1 MLALKHKLNV
11 ALPQPVNLLHALNEI
26 KQQLGICVSYLFFSD
41 QQPIQS
47 VQNALTQMVS

>member
-26 KQQLGICVSYLFFSD
+26 EQQLGICVSYLFFQINS
-41 QQPIQS
+41 QFSPFKM
-47 VQNALTQMVS
+47 L